1 MKSPSINL
9 AKRKT
14 NIVDDLTKWA
24 LTFGRLLVIIV
35 EIIAFSAFI
44 YRFYLDRLI
53 NDLNDE
59 IEGKQAIV
67 ASLKTQEE
75 LYRNTQARIALAK
88 ELTKKSGTNINV
100 LNDIVGF
107 TPPDITFSTFSI
119 NDNKLSIEAN
129 IGSVTSLTTFLN
141 SLREHPSISSASVVQ
156 IENTTQA
163 GAIRAFIISTLKE
176 GELQ

>member
-67 ASLKTQEE
+67 ASLNTQEE

-88 ELTKKSGTNINV
+88 ELTKKS
-100 LNDIVGF
+100 
-107 TPPDITFSTFSI
+107 
-119 NDNKLSIEAN
+119 
-129 IGSVTSLTTFLN
+129 
-141 SLREHPSISSASVVQ
+141 
-156 IENTTQA
+156 
-163 GAIRAFIISTLKE
+163 
-176 GELQ
+176 